1 MMLAIRTISLLVRVL
16 PAIIRSRQTQRK
28 MAKLSTSDGGST
40 ITKDERVIIVRES
53 VLEALEAIVG
63 KLDD

>member
-1 MMLAIRTISLLVRVL
+1 MLAIRTISLLVRVL